1 VVVFDFIVISLDKTT
16 SINKRISILLHVG
29 WEMVFILILLF
40 MLMVV
45 IHVTNIWSFWLLPEV
60 DKLMQYLISCGV
72 DITNFFEDI

>member
-1 VVVFDFIVISLDKTT
+1 MVVFDFIVISLDKTT